1 MPKGRATSER
11 ASAEEALAGE
21 ALAGEALAGE
31 ALVERAPSAG
41 AGAGAGAGTGAGVGA
56 ASVQLADVDVRFR
69 SKKRDVTALSDI
81 SLDVAPGEFVAIVG
95 PSGCGKSTL
104 LKLVAGLL
112 TASSGEVLLGGERVK
127 GPRHDIGYVFQRAA
141 LLEWRSALRNI
152 LLQAEMRRMPSARAR
167 ARADELIRMTGLTG
181 FEDAY
186 PHELS
191 GGMQQR
197 VALCRALLHEP
208 PVLLM
213 DEPFGALDA
222 LTREQ
227 LNTELNRIWRTTGT
241 TVLLVT
247 HSISEAVY
255 LADRVVVMS
264 PRPGT
269 ITEIIEVGLPAERDY
284 GETLGRPE
292 FRAAAARIRELLGA
306 VSAQD

>member
-1 MPKGRATSER
+1 MTM
-11 ASAEEALAGE
+11 GE
-21 ALAGEALAGE
+21 DTTVREPAVTVKDSHQGPTAA
-31 ALVERAPSAG
+31 
-41 AGAGAGAGTGAGVGA
+41 VGIE
-56 ASVQLADVDVRFR
+56 DVAVRFR
-69 SKKRDVTALSDI
+69 TKNRDVTALTDVC
-81 SLDVAPGEFVAIVG
+81 LDVAMGEFVAIVG

-112 TASSGEVLLGGERVK
+112 KPSTGDIRLHGERVR

-141 LLEWRSALRNI
+141 LLEWRSARRNI
-152 LLQAEMRRMPSARAR
+152 LLQAEMRRMPGAVARG
-167 ARADELIRMTGLTG
+167 RADQLIAMTGLDG

-227 LNTELNRIWRTTGT
+227 LNAELNRIWRETGT
-241 TVLLVT
+241 TILLVT
-247 HSISEAVY
+247 HSIAEAVF
-255 LADRVVVMS
+255 LGTRVEVMS
-264 PRPGT
+264 PRPGRLMRT
-269 ITEIIEVGLPAERDY
+269 LDVELPVEREYAQVMTDPRFGALTREIRQ
-284 GETLGRPE
+284 
-292 FRAAAARIRELLGA
+292 LLGA
-306 VSAQD
+306 AESH

>member
-1 MPKGRATSER
+1 MTMPKQQTTPRVPA
-11 ASAEEALAGE
+11 
-21 ALAGEALAGE
+21 
-31 ALVERAPSAG
+31 VAG
-41 AGAGAGAGTGAGVGA
+41 AGPAAGVR
-56 ASVQLADVDVRFR
+56 LADVAVRFR
-69 SKKRDVTALSDI
+69 SKKRDVTALSDV

-112 TASSGEVLLGGERVK
+112 TASSGDVLLGGERVT

-152 LLQAEMRRMPSARAR
+152 LLQAEIRRMEPAVAR
-167 ARADELIRMTGLTG
+167 ARADELIRMTGLGG

-227 LNTELNRIWRTTGT
+227 MNTELNRIWRTTGT

-269 ITEIIEVGLPAERDY
+269 VTEIIEVGLPAERDY
-284 GETLGRPE
+284 SETLGRPE
-292 FRAAAARIRELLGA
+292 FRAAAAHIRDLLGA
-306 VSAQD
+306 VSAHD

>member
-1 MPKGRATSER
+1 MPTSPNDMSLR
-11 ASAEEALAGE
+11 K
-21 ALAGEALAGE
+21 
-31 ALVERAPSAG
+31 PSTPVHGG
-41 AGAGAGAGTGAGVGA
+41 AVAAVGIDA
-56 ASVQLADVDVRFR
+56 VDVRFR
-69 SKKRDVTALSDI
+69 TKKRDVTALAEV
-81 SLDVAPGEFVAIVG
+81 SLDVRMGEFVALVG

-112 TASSGEVLLGGERVK
+112 APSTGEVRLQGERVS

-141 LLEWRSALRNI
+141 LLEWRSARRNI
-152 LLQAEMRRMPSARAR
+152 LLQAEMRRMPSAQAA
-167 ARADELIRMTGLTG
+167 ARADELIAMTGLEG

-227 LNTELNRIWRTTGT
+227 MNIELRRIWRETGT

-247 HSISEAVY
+247 HSIAEAVY

-269 ITEIIEVGLPAERDY
+269 IREIIDVGLPAEREY
-284 GETLGRPE
+284 GETMTRPE
-292 FRAAAARIRELLGA
+292 FASATGHIRGLLGS
-306 VSAQD
+306 VGVGG

>member
-1 MPKGRATSER
+1 MPNDATLSKRDARTETD
-11 ASAEEALAGE
+11 AK
-21 ALAGEALAGE
+21 
-31 ALVERAPSAG
+31 
-41 AGAGAGAGTGAGVGA
+41 GA
-56 ASVQLADVDVRFR
+56 AGLGTAAPAVRIGDVAVRFR
-69 SKKRDVTALSDI
+69 TKKKDVTALRDV
-81 SLDVAPGEFVAIVG
+81 SLDIGAGEFVAIVG

-112 TASSGEVLLGGERVK
+112 APSSGEVLLGGERVR
-127 GPRHDIGYVFQRAA
+127 GPRPDIGYVFQRAA
-141 LLEWRSALRNI
+141 LLDWRSARRNI
-152 LLQAEMRRMPSARAR
+152 LLQAEMRRLPAERAH
-167 ARADELIRMTGLTG
+167 ARADDLIRMTGLDG

-227 LNTELNRIWRTTGT
+227 LNVELNRIWRETRT

-247 HSISEAVY
+247 HSIAEAVY

-269 ITEIIEVGLPAERDY
+269 VTEVIEVGLPPERGY
-284 GETLGRPE
+284 AETLATPAFREATGRV
-292 FRAAAARIRELLGA
+292 RELLGA
-306 VSAQD
+306 VSAHD

>member
-1 MPKGRATSER
+1 MTMQKQQATPRAGS
-11 ASAEEALAGE
+11 
-21 ALAGEALAGE
+21 
-31 ALVERAPSAG
+31 P
-41 AGAGAGAGTGAGVGA
+41 AGTGPA
-56 ASVQLADVDVRFR
+56 AAVRLADVSVRFR
-69 SKKRDVTALSDI
+69 GKKRDVTAI
-81 SLDVAPGEFVAIVG
+81 GEVSLDVAPGEFVAIVG

-112 TASSGEVLLGGERVK
+112 TASSGKVLLGGEQVT

-152 LLQAEMRRMPSARAR
+152 LLQAEIRHMEPTVAR

-227 LNTELNRIWRTTGT
+227 MNTELNRIWRTTGT

-269 ITEIIEVGLPAERDY
+269 VTEVIEVGLPAERDY
-284 GETLGRPE
+284 SETLGRPE
-292 FRAAAARIRELLGA
+292 FRAAAARIRDLLGA
-306 VSAQD
+306 VSAHD

>member
-1 MPKGRATSER
+1 MTMPKQQTTPRVPA
-11 ASAEEALAGE
+11 A
-21 ALAGEALAGE
+21 
-31 ALVERAPSAG
+31 AG
-41 AGAGAGAGTGAGVGA
+41 AGPAAGVR
-56 ASVQLADVDVRFR
+56 LADVAVRFR
-69 SKKRDVTALSDI
+69 SKKRDVTALSDV

-112 TASSGEVLLGGERVK
+112 TASSGDVLLGGERVT

-152 LLQAEMRRMPSARAR
+152 LLQAEIRRMEPAVAR
-167 ARADELIRMTGLTG
+167 ARADELIRMTGLGG

-227 LNTELNRIWRTTGT
+227 MNTELNRIWRTTGT

-269 ITEIIEVGLPAERDY
+269 VTEIIEVGLPAERDY
-284 GETLGRPE
+284 SETLGRPA
-292 FRAAAARIRELLGA
+292 FRAAAAHIRDLLGA
-306 VSAQD
+306 VSAHD

>member
-1 MPKGRATSER
+1 MTRNGATGEGPAKGRAGGG
-11 ASAEEALAGE
+11 A
-21 ALAGEALAGE
+21 
-31 ALVERAPSAG
+31 SAG
-41 AGAGAGAGTGAGVGA
+41 AVGIDGVE
-56 ASVQLADVDVRFR
+56 VRFR
-69 SKKRDVTALSDI
+69 TRRREVTALTGVC
-81 SLDVAPGEFVAIVG
+81 LTVAAGEFLAIVG

-112 TASSGEVLLGGERVK
+112 RPTGGEVSLGGERVH

-141 LLEWRSALRNI
+141 LLEWRSARRNI
-152 LLQAEMRRMPSARAR
+152 LLQAEIRGMPKETARAR
-167 ARADELIRMTGLTG
+167 AAELIAMTGLEG

-197 VALCRALLHEP
+197 VALCRALLHRP

-227 LNTELNRIWRTTGT
+227 MNTELNRIWRETGT

-247 HSISEAVY
+247 HSISEACA

-269 ITEIIEVGLPAERDY
+269 ITEVVEVGLPVLREYAATVE
-284 GETLGRPE
+284 RPE
-292 FRAAAARIRELLGA
+292 FHTAAARVRALLGA
-306 VSAQD
+306 SSTGD

>member
-1 MPKGRATSER
+1 MT
-11 ASAEEALAGE
+11 GE
-21 ALAGEALAGE
+21 DM
-31 ALVERAPSAG
+31 
-41 AGAGAGAGTGAGVGA
+41 A
-56 ASVQLADVDVRFR
+56 ARPAVRLGDVAVRFR
-69 SKKRDVTALSDI
+69 TKRKDVTALRDV
-81 SLDVAPGEFVAIVG
+81 SLDIGAGEFVAIVG

-112 TASSGEVLLGGERVK
+112 TPSSGEVLIGDEHVR
-127 GPRHDIGYVFQRAA
+127 GPRRDIGYVFQRAA
-141 LLEWRSALRNI
+141 LLDWRSARRNI
-152 LLQAEMRRMPSARAR
+152 LLQAEMRKMPAARAR
-167 ARADELIRMTGLTG
+167 ARADDLIRMTGLDG

-227 LNTELNRIWRTTGT
+227 MNVELNRIWRETGT

-247 HSISEAVY
+247 HSIPEAVY

-269 ITEIIEVGLPAERDY
+269 VTEVIEVGLPPEREY
-284 GETLGRPE
+284 AATLVSPE
-292 FRAAAARIRELLGA
+292 FRTATGRIRELLGA
-306 VSAQD
+306 VSAHD

>member
-1 MPKGRATSER
+1 MARETTVREP
-11 ASAEEALAGE
+11 
-21 ALAGEALAGE
+21 
-31 ALVERAPSAG
+31 
-41 AGAGAGAGTGAGVGA
+41 GVQLDKDARQA
-56 ASVQLADVDVRFR
+56 AVGLADVAVRFR
-69 SKKRDVTALSDI
+69 TKNRDVNALERV

-112 TASSGEVLLGGERVK
+112 RPSTGEVRLAGEQVR

-141 LLEWRSALRNI
+141 LLEWRSARRNI
-152 LLQAEMRRMPSARAR
+152 LLQAEMRRMPGATARR
-167 ARADELIRMTGLTG
+167 RVEELIAMTGLGG

-227 LNTELNRIWRTTGT
+227 MNMELNRIWRETGT

-247 HSISEAVY
+247 HSISEACY

-269 ITEIIEVGLPAERDY
+269 ITETITVGLPAERDY
-284 GETLGRPE
+284 TETMGRPE
-292 FRAAAARIRELLGA
+292 FREATSRIRHLLGA
-306 VSAQD
+306 ASAAD

>member
-1 MPKGRATSER
+1 MTAMPREQTTT
-11 ASAEEALAGE
+11 
-21 ALAGEALAGE
+21 
-31 ALVERAPSAG
+31 APVPSR
-41 AGAGAGAGTGAGVGA
+41 GVGA
-56 ASVQLADVDVRFR
+56 AAVQLADVAVRFR
-69 SKKRDVTALSDI
+69 SKKRDVTALSEV

-112 TASSGEVLLGGERVK
+112 TASSGEVRLGGERVT

-152 LLQAEMRRMPSARAR
+152 LLQAEIRRMPSARAR
-167 ARADELIRMTGLTG
+167 GRADELIRMTGLTG

-227 LNTELNRIWRTTGT
+227 MNTELNRIWRSTGT

-269 ITEIIEVGLPAERDY
+269 VTEIIEVGLPAERDY
-284 GETLGRPE
+284 AETLGRPE
-292 FRAAAARIRELLGA
+292 FRAATARIRDLLGA
-306 VSAQD
+306 VSAQE

>member
-1 MPKGRATSER
+1 MTMQKQRTTPRTGST
-11 ASAEEALAGE
+11 AGS
-21 ALAGEALAGE
+21 G
-31 ALVERAPSAG
+31 P
-41 AGAGAGAGTGAGVGA
+41 A
-56 ASVQLADVDVRFR
+56 AAVRLADVSVRFR
-69 SKKRDVTALSDI
+69 SKKRDVTAIGDV

-112 TASSGEVLLGGERVK
+112 TASSGEVLLGGEQVT

-152 LLQAEMRRMPSARAR
+152 LLQAEIRHMEPASARE
-167 ARADELIRMTGLTG
+167 RADDLIRMTGLTG

-227 LNTELNRIWRTTGT
+227 MNTELNRIWRTTGT

-269 ITEIIEVGLPAERDY
+269 VTEVIEVGLPAERDY
-284 GETLGRPE
+284 SETLGRPE
-292 FRAAAARIRELLGA
+292 FRAAAAHIRDLLGA
-306 VSAQD
+306 VSAHD

>member
-1 MPKGRATSER
+1 MTVVRDTTLREPAVTDRDGQ
-11 ASAEEALAGE
+11 G
-21 ALAGEALAGE
+21 
-31 ALVERAPSAG
+31 
-41 AGAGAGAGTGAGVGA
+41 GA
-56 ASVQLADVDVRFR
+56 AVSLKDVAVRFR
-69 SKKRDVTALSDI
+69 TRNRDVTALKDI
-81 SLDVAPGEFVAIVG
+81 DLEVPMGQFLAIVG

-112 TASSGEVLLGGERVK
+112 APSSGEVLLGGERVR

-141 LLEWRSALRNI
+141 LLEWRSARRNI
-152 LLQAEMRRMPSARAR
+152 LLQAEMRRMPAQAGRR
-167 ARADELIRMTGLTG
+167 RADELIAMTGLSG
-181 FEDAY
+181 FEDAL

-227 LNTELNRIWRTTGT
+227 MNTELNRIWRETGT

-247 HSISEAVY
+247 HSISEACY

-269 ITEIIEVGLPAERDY
+269 VTEIIDVGLPAERDY
-284 GETLGRPE
+284 TETMGRPE
-292 FRAAAARIRELLGA
+292 FREATTRIRGLLGA
-306 VSAQD
+306 ASAQD

>member
-1 MPKGRATSER
+1 MTMPKQEAKPLER
-11 ASAEEALAGE
+11 DPLSSGD
-21 ALAGEALAGE
+21 
-31 ALVERAPSAG
+31 RG
-41 AGAGAGAGTGAGVGA
+41 AVTPAVGV
-56 ASVQLADVDVRFR
+56 SDVSVRFR
-69 SKKRDVTALSDI
+69 GRNRDVTALRDV
-81 SLDVAPGEFVAIVG
+81 SLDVAPGEFVALVG

-112 TASSGEVLLGGERVK
+112 KPSTGEVRLGGEQVK

-141 LLEWRSALRNI
+141 LLEWRSARRNI
-152 LLQAEMRRMPSARAR
+152 LLQAEIRKMPAARAR
-167 ARADELIRMTGLTG
+167 ERVDALIRMTGLDG

-227 LNTELNRIWRTTGT
+227 MNMELNRIWRETGT

-269 ITEIIEVGLPAERDY
+269 ITEIIEVGLDAEREY

-292 FRAAAARIRELLGA
+292 FRDAAGHIRDLLGA
-306 VSAQD
+306 ASAHD

>member
-1 MPKGRATSER
+1 MTMQKQQTTPRTGST
-11 ASAEEALAGE
+11 
-21 ALAGEALAGE
+21 
-31 ALVERAPSAG
+31 
-41 AGAGAGAGTGAGVGA
+41 AGTGPA
-56 ASVQLADVDVRFR
+56 AAVRLADVSVRFR
-69 SKKRDVTALSDI
+69 SKKRDVTAIGDV

-112 TASSGEVLLGGERVK
+112 TASSGEVLLGGEQVT

-152 LLQAEMRRMPSARAR
+152 LLQAEIRHMEPASARE
-167 ARADELIRMTGLTG
+167 RADDLIRMTGLTG

-227 LNTELNRIWRTTGT
+227 MNTELNRIWRTTGT

-269 ITEIIEVGLPAERDY
+269 VTEVIEVGLPAERDY
-284 GETLGRPE
+284 SETLGRPE
-292 FRAAAARIRELLGA
+292 FRAAAAHIRDLLGA
-306 VSAQD
+306 VAAHD

>member
-1 MPKGRATSER
+1 MPKDATLKKADG
-11 ASAEEALAGE
+11 ASAH
-21 ALAGEALAGE
+21 
-31 ALVERAPSAG
+31 
-41 AGAGAGAGTGAGVGA
+41 VGA
-56 ASVQLADVDVRFR
+56 AVRAADVDVRFR
-69 SKKRDVTALSDI
+69 TKKKDVTALADV
-81 SLDVAPGEFVAIVG
+81 SLDVAAGEFVAIVG

-112 TASSGEVLLGGERVK
+112 APSSGEVSLYGERVR

-141 LLEWRSALRNI
+141 LLEWRSARRNI
-152 LLQAEMRRMPSARAR
+152 LLQAEMRGMATEAAR

-227 LNTELNRIWRTTGT
+227 LNVEMNRIWRQTRT

-247 HSISEAVY
+247 HSI
-255 LADRVVVMS
+255 
-264 PRPGT
+264 
-269 ITEIIEVGLPAERDY
+269 
-284 GETLGRPE
+284 
-292 FRAAAARIRELLGA
+292 
-306 VSAQD
+306 

>member
-1 MPKGRATSER
+1 MPNDATLR
-11 ASAEEALAGE
+11 KTGGLAQDDVV
-21 ALAGEALAGE
+21 AA
-31 ALVERAPSAG
+31 APA
-41 AGAGAGAGTGAGVGA
+41 VRID
-56 ASVQLADVDVRFR
+56 DVAVRFR
-69 SKKRDVTALSDI
+69 TKKKDVTALRDV
-81 SLDVAPGEFVAIVG
+81 SLDIGAGEFVAIVG

-112 TASSGEVLLGGERVK
+112 SPSSGEVLLGGERVR
-127 GPRHDIGYVFQRAA
+127 GPRPDIGYVFQRAA
-141 LLEWRSALRNI
+141 LLDWRSARRNI
-152 LLQAEMRRMPSARAR
+152 LLQAEMRKLPAERAR
-167 ARADELIRMTGLTG
+167 ARADELIRMTGLDG

-227 LNTELNRIWRTTGT
+227 LNVELNRIWRETGT

-247 HSISEAVY
+247 HSIAEAVY

-269 ITEIIEVGLPAERDY
+269 VTEVIEVGLRPERRY
-284 GETLGRPE
+284 AETLASTE
-292 FRAAAARIRELLGA
+292 FREATGRIRELLGA
-306 VSAQD
+306 VSAHD

>member
-1 MPKGRATSER
+1 M
-11 ASAEEALAGE
+11 AEDSTVREPVVITKE
-21 ALAGEALAGE
+21 SQE
-31 ALVERAPSAG
+31 P
-41 AGAGAGAGTGAGVGA
+41 TA
-56 ASVQLADVDVRFR
+56 AVCLEDVAVRFR
-69 SKKRDVTALSDI
+69 TKNRDVTALSWV
-81 SLDVAPGEFVAIVG
+81 SLDVAVGEFVAIVG

-104 LKLVAGLL
+104 LKLVVGLL
-112 TASSGEVLLGGERVK
+112 KPSAGDVRLNGERVR

-141 LLEWRSALRNI
+141 LLEWRSARRNI
-152 LLQAEMRRMPSARAR
+152 LLQAEMRKMPGDMARR
-167 ARADELIRMTGLTG
+167 RADELIAMTGLGG

-227 LNTELNRIWRTTGT
+227 MNMELNRIWRETGT

-247 HSISEAVY
+247 HSISEACY

-269 ITEIIEVGLPAERDY
+269 VTEIIDVGLPADRDY
-284 GETLGRPE
+284 TETMGRPE
-292 FRAAAARIRELLGA
+292 FRAATSHIRGLLGA
-306 VSAQD
+306 ASAQD

>member
-1 MPKGRATSER
+1 MTAMPKEQTTTVS
-11 ASAEEALAGE
+11 
-21 ALAGEALAGE
+21 
-31 ALVERAPSAG
+31 VPSG
-41 AGAGAGAGTGAGVGA
+41 GVGA
-56 ASVQLADVDVRFR
+56 ATVQLADVAVRFR
-69 SKKRDVTALSDI
+69 SKKRDVTALSEV

-112 TASSGEVLLGGERVK
+112 TVSSGEVRLGGERVT

-152 LLQAEMRRMPSARAR
+152 LLQAEIRRMPSARAR
-167 ARADELIRMTGLTG
+167 GRADELIRMTGLSG

-227 LNTELNRIWRTTGT
+227 MNTELNRIWRSTGT

-284 GETLGRPE
+284 AETLGRPE
-292 FRAAAARIRELLGA
+292 FRAATARIRDLLGA
-306 VSAQD
+306 VSAQE

>member
-1 MPKGRATSER
+1 MTMPKQQTTP
-11 ASAEEALAGE
+11 
-21 ALAGEALAGE
+21 
-31 ALVERAPSAG
+31 RAPAAAG
-41 AGAGAGAGTGAGVGA
+41 AGPAAGVR
-56 ASVQLADVDVRFR
+56 LADVAVRFR
-69 SKKRDVTALSDI
+69 SKKRDVTALSDV

-112 TASSGEVLLGGERVK
+112 TASSGDVLLGGERVS

-152 LLQAEMRRMPSARAR
+152 LLQAEIRRMEPAVAR
-167 ARADELIRMTGLTG
+167 ARADELIRMTGLGG

-227 LNTELNRIWRTTGT
+227 MNTELNRIWRTTGT

-269 ITEIIEVGLPAERDY
+269 VTEIIEVGLPAERDY
-284 GETLGRPE
+284 SETLGRPE
-292 FRAAAARIRELLGA
+292 FRAAAAHIRDLLGA
-306 VSAQD
+306 VSAHD

>member
-1 MPKGRATSER
+1 MSDEPRATAGEP
-11 ASAEEALAGE
+11 AGE
-21 ALAGEALAGE
+21 APGAAPGEARPTAVRLD
-31 ALVERAPSAG
+31 
-41 AGAGAGAGTGAGVGA
+41 
-56 ASVQLADVDVRFR
+56 DVAVRFR
-69 SKKRDVTALSDI
+69 TKKKDVTALRDV
-81 SLDVAPGEFVAIVG
+81 SLNVGAGEFVAIVG

-112 TASSGEVLLGGERVK
+112 APSSGGVLLNGEQVR
-127 GPRHDIGYVFQRAA
+127 GPRRDIGYVFQRAA
-141 LLEWRSALRNI
+141 LLDWRTARRNI
-152 LLQAEMRRMPSARAR
+152 LLQAEMRGIPGAEAR
-167 ARADELIRMTGLTG
+167 ARADELIRMTGLGG

-227 LNTELNRIWRTTGT
+227 MNVELNRIWRETGT

-247 HSISEAVY
+247 HSIPEAVY

-269 ITEIIEVGLPAERDY
+269 VEEIIDVGLPAERSY
-284 GETLGRPE
+284 ATTLATAE
-292 FRAAAARIRELLGA
+292 FREGTGRIRELLGA
-306 VSAQD
+306 VSVHD

>member
-1 MPKGRATSER
+1 MTMPKQQTTP
-11 ASAEEALAGE
+11 
-21 ALAGEALAGE
+21 
-31 ALVERAPSAG
+31 RAPVAAG
-41 AGAGAGAGTGAGVGA
+41 AGPAAGVRLG
-56 ASVQLADVDVRFR
+56 DVAVRFR
-69 SKKRDVTALSDI
+69 SKKRDVTALSDV

-112 TASSGEVLLGGERVK
+112 TASSGDVLLGGERVT

-152 LLQAEMRRMPSARAR
+152 LLQAEIRRMEPAVAR
-167 ARADELIRMTGLTG
+167 ARADELVRMTGLGG
-181 FEDAY
+181 FEDAF

-227 LNTELNRIWRTTGT
+227 MNTELNRIWRTTGT

-269 ITEIIEVGLPAERDY
+269 VTEIIEVGLPAERDY
-284 GETLGRPE
+284 SETLGRPE
-292 FRAAAARIRELLGA
+292 FRAAAAHIRDLLGA
-306 VSAQD
+306 VSAHD